1 MKMTTKQVADFFGKS
16 VTTVLRAAKKA
27 GVETRKGQAKLYTK
41 EEVSSLSKALYKTVP
56 AIVKDSIDLTFAN
69 DVSEPMANAKV
80 SFLSE
85 KDIAIISQIV
95 SVTVSETIKALD
107 GRMTNI
113 EQKIEQ
119 RKLLLAAPRLDAR
132 AHIKKMIDEYVSRNG
147 IEHRDAYRYLYREF
161 FYRTR
166 CNASL
171 CAKNRGMKTIDYIDD
186 EGMIEILE
194 AIAMEVL

>member
-1 MKMTTKQVADFFGKS
+1 MTIRQMAEVSGLSTD
-16 VTTVLRAAKKA
+16 TV
-27 GVETRKGQAKLYTK
+27 TRKVKEMYPDRVKNGRPTNLVQAEAITVMAELRKKNFVSPLQNA
-41 EEVSSLSKALYKTVP
+41 EVATQ
-56 AIVKDSIDLTFAN
+56 
-69 DVSEPMANAKV
+69 NAKV

-119 RKLLLAAPRLDAR
+119 RKILLPAPQLDAR

-147 IEHRDAYRYLYREF
+147 IEHSDAYRYLYREF
-161 FYRTR
+161 FYRTK

>member
-1 MKMTTKQVADFFGKS
+1 MTTREIAE
-16 VTTVLRAAKKA
+16 TA
-27 GVETRKGQAKLYTK
+27 GVSTETASRKIK
-41 EEVSSLSKALYKTVP
+41 EMYPDRVKNGKPTRLIQSEALCVMSELRKKNFVEP
-56 AIVKDSIDLTFAN
+56 LQN
-69 DVSEPMANAKV
+69 DKVALQNAKV

-119 RKLLLAAPRLDAR
+119 RKILLPAPQLDAR
-132 AHIKKMIDEYVSRNG
+132 EHIKKLIDEYVSRNK
-147 IEHRDAYRYLYREF
+147 IEHGDAYRYLYREF
-161 FYRTR
+161 FYRTK

-171 CAKNRGMKTIDYIDD
+171 CAKNRGMKTIDYIDN
-186 EGMIEILE
+186 EGMIETLE

>member
-1 MKMTTKQVADFFGKS
+1 MEMTTKQVAGFFGKS
-16 VTTVLRAAKKA
+16 TDTILRAAKKA

-41 EEVSSLSKALYKTVP
+41 EEVLSLSKSLYKTVP
-56 AIVKDSIDLTFAN
+56 DIVKDSIDLTFAN
-69 DVSEPMANAKV
+69 AVSKPMANA
-80 SFLSE
+80 E
-85 KDIAIISQIV
+85 AGR
-95 SVTVSETIKALD
+95 LD
-107 GRMTNI
+107 RLEMLM
-113 EQKIEQ
+113 E
-119 RKLLLAAPRLDAR
+119 KLLLVTGNLLQVQQSNQTQEKRVLLPAPQLDAR

-161 FYRTR
+161 FYRTK

-186 EGMIEILE
+186 EGMIETLE

>member
-1 MKMTTKQVADFFGKS
+1 MTVKQMAEVAGVSKD
-16 VTTVLRAAKKA
+16 TVLRKVKELYPERVKNGKATRLTQTEAVCVMKELRKKNF
-27 GVETRKGQAKLYTK
+27 VEPLQNA
-41 EEVSSLSKALYKTVP
+41 EVATQ
-56 AIVKDSIDLTFAN
+56 
-69 DVSEPMANAKV
+69 NAKV

-119 RKLLLAAPRLDAR
+119 RKILLPAPQLDAR
-132 AHIKKMIDEYVSRNG
+132 AHIKKMIDEYVSRNK
-147 IEHRDAYRYLYREF
+147 IEHGDAYRYLYREF
-161 FYRTR
+161 FYRTK

-171 CAKNRGMKTIDYIDD
+171 CAKNRGMKTIDYIDN
-186 EGMIEILE
+186 EGMIETLE

>member
-1 MKMTTKQVADFFGKS
+1 MTTKEIADI
-16 VTTVLRAAKKA
+16 A
-27 GVETRKGQAKLYTK
+27 GV
-41 EEVSSLSKALYKTVP
+41 
-56 AIVKDSIDLTFAN
+56 SIDTVQKVAREVYPEKFGQGKRVTYLKAEAISVMSLIRKRNFVELPKDAEVLPK
-69 DVSEPMANAKV
+69 DAEVLPQNAKV

-119 RKLLLAAPRLDAR
+119 RKILLPAPQLDAR

-147 IEHRDAYRYLYREF
+147 IEHSDAYRYLYREF
-161 FYRTR
+161 FYRTK

-186 EGMIEILE
+186 EGMIETLE

>member
-1 MKMTTKQVADFFGKS
+1 MTIRQMAEVSGLSTD
-16 VTTVLRAAKKA
+16 TV
-27 GVETRKGQAKLYTK
+27 TRKVKEMYPDRVKNGRPTNLVQAEAITVMAELRKKNFVSPLQNA
-41 EEVSSLSKALYKTVP
+41 EVATQ
-56 AIVKDSIDLTFAN
+56 
-69 DVSEPMANAKV
+69 NAKV

-119 RKLLLAAPRLDAR
+119 RKILLPAPQLDAR

-147 IEHRDAYRYLYREF
+147 IEHSDAYRYLYREF
-161 FYRTR
+161 FYRTH

-186 EGMIEILE
+186 EGMIETLE

>member
-1 MKMTTKQVADFFGKS
+1 MTVKQMAEVAGVSKD
-16 VTTVLRAAKKA
+16 TVLRKVKELYPERVKNGKATRLTQTEAVCVMKELRKKNF
-27 GVETRKGQAKLYTK
+27 VEPLQNA
-41 EEVSSLSKALYKTVP
+41 EVATQN
-56 AIVKDSIDLTFAN
+56 T
-69 DVSEPMANAKV
+69 KV

-119 RKLLLAAPRLDAR
+119 RKILLPAPQLDAR
-132 AHIKKMIDEYVSRNG
+132 AHIKKLIDEYVSRNK
-147 IEHRDAYRYLYREF
+147 IEHGDAYRYLYREF
-161 FYRTR
+161 FYRTK

-171 CAKNRGMKTIDYIDD
+171 CAKNRGMKTIDYIDN
-186 EGMIEILE
+186 EGMIETLE